1 MAFSRKK
8 SSYLAIIAGAVM
20 LLMTFIP
27 PSAFAAEGGDSALA
41 KPILALAAAIAIAG
55 GLIGTGSAQQGIGA
69 AGMGIIA
76 EKPEKFGNTLDYWFR
91 SRNYPTVRY
100 TLGRS
105 TLSIDQFVD
114 EIQNRKKNELADL
127 DKKLNDKKSETD
139 SKKNS
144 AVKELKDNYTN
155 EAKTKAE
162 REGARIVEA
171 GKLEAKKILFDAI
184 NKNLDSTFDVIKKEL
199 DGYSKKPEYKQVLQK
214 LIVYSKKVLAKELV
228 VHCREED
235 KQFFKSGVK
244 VGSTIQTLGGF
255 IAENKEGTKE
265 IDLTF
270 EELLRSSED
279 EIKNTILE
287 KIL

>member
-1 MAFSRKK
+1 M
-8 SSYLAIIAGAVM
+8 
-20 LLMTFIP
+20 
-27 PSAFAAEGGDSALA
+27 
-41 KPILALAAAIAIAG
+41 
-55 GLIGTGSAQQGIGA
+55 
-69 AGMGIIA
+69 
-76 EKPEKFGNTLDYWFR
+76 
-91 SRNYPTVRY
+91 
-100 TLGRS
+100 
-105 TLSIDQFVD
+105 SIDQFVD

-144 AVKELKDNYTN
+144 AVKELKENYAN

-214 LIVYSKKVLAKELV
+214 LIVYSKKVLAKKIII
-228 VHCREED
+228 HCREED
-235 KQFFKSGVK
+235 KSFFKDK
-244 VGSTIQTLGGF
+244 DIEIGSVIQTLGGI
-255 IAENKEGTKE
+255 IAENKEKTKE
-265 IDLTF
+265 IALTF
-270 EELLRSSED
+270 EELLRNNED

>member
-1 MAFSRKK
+1 M
-8 SSYLAIIAGAVM
+8 
-20 LLMTFIP
+20 
-27 PSAFAAEGGDSALA
+27 
-41 KPILALAAAIAIAG
+41 
-55 GLIGTGSAQQGIGA
+55 
-69 AGMGIIA
+69 
-76 EKPEKFGNTLDYWFR
+76 DYWFR

-144 AVKELKDNYTN
+144 AVKELKDSYTN

-199 DGYSKKPEYKQVLQK
+199 DGYSKKPEYKQVIQK
-214 LIVYSKKVLAKELV
+214 LIVYSKKVLAKKIII
-228 VHCREED
+228 HCREED
-235 KQFFKSGVK
+235 KSFFKDK
-244 VGSTIQTLGGF
+244 DIMIGSVIQTLGGI
-255 IAENKEGTKE
+255 IAENKEKTKE

-270 EELLRSSED
+270 EELLRNNED

>member
-1 MAFSRKK
+1 M
-8 SSYLAIIAGAVM
+8 
-20 LLMTFIP
+20 
-27 PSAFAAEGGDSALA
+27 
-41 KPILALAAAIAIAG
+41 
-55 GLIGTGSAQQGIGA
+55 
-69 AGMGIIA
+69 
-76 EKPEKFGNTLDYWFR
+76 
-91 SRNYPTVRY
+91 
-100 TLGRS
+100 
-105 TLSIDQFVD
+105 SIDQFVA

-144 AVKELKDNYTN
+144 AVKELKENYAN

-214 LIVYSKKVLAKELV
+214 LVDYSKKVLAKELV